1 MKLKS
6 AHTHIQLDMG
16 TTDNNEHILLYKTIY
31 LYLDALFIFL
41 MVWQKWFNKGIHYVE
56 YY

>member
-6 AHTHIQLDMG
+6 AYTHIQLDMG
-16 TTDNNEHILLYKTIY
+16 TTTENNEHILLYKTY

-41 MVWQKWFNKGIHYVE
+41 MVWQKWFNKGLHYVA
-56 YY
+56 

>member
-56 YY
+56 Y